1 MFWLR
6 RAVAWGRLRCCQLS
20 SSVDF
25 CPVNN
30 NFNNIL
36 AGEAGNTLF
45 ERKLEG
51 FLPWR
56 MCCVELYVSFYVNWL
71 CLTSRGVATVGVQFN
86 INLLEVYFWIINR
99 LFVEADEAIASCT
112 CRAGALPP
120 PAVWEMLM
128 LLWLSVSLW
137 EGHQSS
143 ACKEDVQCCCRAS
156 WTSVSWVLSCT
167 ADWSCLSLFLQH
179 GRLPNQRWHRLRP
192 RRRTLSPAALL
203 NRRRPHVQVSLA
215 S

>member
-45 ERKLEG
+45 ERKFEG

-112 CRAGALPP
+112 CRAGALAPSPP
-120 PAVWEMLM
+120 
-128 LLWLSVSLW
+128 LSGKCW
-137 EGHQSS
+137 
-143 ACKEDVQCCCRAS
+143 CCY
-156 WTSVSWVLSCT
+156 
-167 ADWSCLSLFLQH
+167 
-179 GRLPNQRWHRLRP
+179 GY
-192 RRRTLSPAALL
+192 LSPYEKVTRALPAKRMCSVVAEHHEHLCLESWAAQLIE
-203 NRRRPHVQVSLA
+203 VA
-215 S
+215 SHYFCSMADYLISGGTGYVPEDGLSAQQLFSIGDGLTYK

>member
-45 ERKLEG
+45 ERKFEG

-112 CRAGALPP
+112 CRAGALAPP
-120 PAVWEMLM
+120 RCLGNVDVAMVICLPMRRSPELCLQRGCAV
-128 LLWLSVSLW
+128 LL
-137 EGHQSS
+137 QSIMNI
-143 ACKEDVQCCCRAS
+143 C
-156 WTSVSWVLSCT
+156 VLSPELHS
-167 ADWSCLSLFLQH
+167 WLK
-179 GRLPNQRWHRLRP
+179 LPLIIF
-192 RRRTLSPAALL
+192 AAW
-203 NRRRPHVQVSLA
+203 QIT
-215 S
+215 

>member
-45 ERKLEG
+45 ERKFEG

-112 CRAGALPP
+112 CRAGALAPSP
-120 PAVWEMLM
+120 RCLGNVDVAMVICLPMRRSPELCLQRGCAV
-128 LLWLSVSLW
+128 LL
-137 EGHQSS
+137 QSIMNI
-143 ACKEDVQCCCRAS
+143 C
-156 WTSVSWVLSCT
+156 VLSPELHS
-167 ADWSCLSLFLQH
+167 WLK
-179 GRLPNQRWHRLRP
+179 LPLIIF
-192 RRRTLSPAALL
+192 AAW
-203 NRRRPHVQVSLA
+203 QIT
-215 S
+215 